1 VERHHR
7 RILHRWLAR
16 STRRL
21 PVDAQRRDI
30 MCYPAGCHRGCLN
43 WLQPHDGRQHKARCA
58 PTTTSRR
65 GCTIWRRR
73 HGCGRVKRFRFTI
86 YTSSERTVI
95 RPRAGSDMSDVWAS
109 GVFGMFGIYRRFRQ
123 RAAFTLS
130 SALCYT
136 CIIYA
141 TRLVQH
147 LEASLEES
155 MSVRNSEDTT
165 HLNVHQLLRSQP
177 IDTELTA
184 IV

>member
-1 VERHHR
+1 MECHHR
-7 RILHRWLAR
+7 RFLHRWIAR

-21 PVDAQRRDI
+21 QVDAKRRDI
-30 MCYPAGCHRGCLN
+30 MCYSAGRHRGCLN

-109 GVFGMFGIYRRFRQ
+109 GVFGMFGIYRRQVSAAGGVHTLLSFVLYLYHIRDTTCTTSGGVSRRKLECAEFRRYDTSQ
-123 RAAFTLS
+123 CS
-130 SALCYT
+130 SA
-136 CIIYA
+136 IAHPIY
-141 TRLVQH
+141 
-147 LEASLEES
+147 
-155 MSVRNSEDTT
+155 
-165 HLNVHQLLRSQP
+165 
-177 IDTELTA
+177 
-184 IV
+184 